1 MTGQQ
6 VNAHRRTPV
15 TYLPVHSSSGERAD
29 DGLCPLQTLLPTGFI
44 TCLLLLGLLKAI
56 LPIGLISLPLQLSG
70 DGTGLLIRSIG
81 CLLLLCLLAVALPDD
96 LILLQVCRPQDCV

>member
-6 VNAHRRTPV
+6 VNAHRNARL

-29 DGLCPLQTLLPTGFI
+29 NSLCPLQTLLSTGFI
-44 TCLLLLGLLKAI
+44 ICLLLLGLLKAI

-70 DGTGLLIRSIG
+70 DRTGLLTRSIG
-81 CLLLLCLLAVALPDD
+81 CLLLLCLLAVVLPDD
-96 LILLQVCRPQDCV
+96 LIVLQVCGPQDCV